1 MSRFSTTVDKVLID
15 YFKLIQDDFSH
26 YSRDEERAC
35 ILMNNVQ
42 QRWLSAIVYRM
53 SLNSNQGY
61 SNISLFCWVFL
72 KVRFSRV
79 QLEKMYEM
87 MGGDDLPT
95 DAKDILNKLQN
106 KLITRL
112 DQLAALFGQS
122 FLERITDGLYHLVI
136 R

>member
-1 MSRFSTTVDKVLID
+1 
-15 YFKLIQDDFSH
+15 
-26 YSRDEERAC
+26 
-35 ILMNNVQ
+35 
-42 QRWLSAIVYRM
+42 
-53 SLNSNQGY
+53 
-61 SNISLFCWVFL
+61 
-72 KVRFSRV
+72 
-79 QLEKMYEM
+79 